1 MPAAGSKDAPK
12 NHQELKDDTKAS
24 REEKLVTVFCLLFL
38 LLNLFMFYVPEQYH
52 E

>member
-24 REEKLVTVFCLLFL
+24 REEKLVTVYLFVIPT
-38 LLNLFMFYVPEQYH
+38 FEFVYVLRT
-52 E
+52 

>member
-24 REEKLVTVFCLLFL
+24 REEKLVSGNSFLFVIPTFEFVCVL
-38 LLNLFMFYVPEQYH
+38 RT
-52 E
+52 